1 LSSSSQKIETVELGR
16 GLAAF
21 AVLLLHA
28 EGMLLPAKNGVA
40 EGFGGLFRFGFLGVD
55 FFFVLSGFIIYFVH
69 ARHVG
74 DARQAPAYLMRR
86 LFRILP
92 TYWAVFAILI
102 VLLPFQRTWPTLSL
116 EWFASQFS
124 LSTLNLWVGQA
135 WTLQHEFL
143 FYLIFSALIVFGRF
157 GWFLLVAWVLACVVM
172 SYGSLNVA
180 RTSWFELV
188 FHPYHL
194 MFLAGMCTAWA
205 ARLDARVWRLYAGA
219 VGMLVLLAV
228 WALVQANDSLASHT
242 ALRYYAAAVFGNAVL
257 VVLLA
262 LGRTSF
268 EVPRVFTWLGKISYS
283 VYICHGLVLM
293 VCKALLERIGSVDI
307 PRTLVFCSGVVLCL
321 LASHLLQYWV
331 EQPGIALGKRL
342 IDRLQTRLPLKS

>member
-1 LSSSSQKIETVELGR
+1 MGR

-28 EGMLLPAKNGVA
+28 EGMLLPAKNGID

-55 FFFVLSGFIIYFVH
+55 FFFVLSGFIIFFVH

-74 DARQAPAYLMRR
+74 EAKQAPAYLLRR

-92 TYWAVFAILI
+92 TYWAVFTLLI
-102 VLLPFQRTWPTLSL
+102 VLLPFQRTWPTLSM

-143 FYLIFSALIVFGRF
+143 FYLMFSGLIIFGRI
-157 GWFLLVAWVLACVVM
+157 GWLALVAWIVACVVM
-172 SYGSLNVA
+172 SYGSVNVA
-180 RTSWFELV
+180 RTTWFELI

-205 ARLDARVWRLYAGA
+205 ARLNAQAWRLYVVAML
-219 VGMLVLLAV
+219 VLVLLAV
-228 WALVQANDSLASHT
+228 WALVHAHDSLASHT
-242 ALRYYAAAVFGNAVL
+242 ALRYYSAAVFGNAVL
-257 VVLLA
+257 VALLA

-268 EVPRVFTWLGKISYS
+268 EVPSLFTWLGKISYS
-283 VYICHGLVLM
+283 VYICHGLILM
-293 VCKALLERIGSVDI
+293 ICKAVLERSGAIEL
-307 PRTLVFCSGVVLCL
+307 PRVLIFASGVALCL
-321 LASHLLQYWV
+321 LASHLLQRWV
-331 EQPGIALGKRL
+331 EQPGINLGKRV
-342 IDRLQTRLPLKS
+342 IDQLQTRMPLKS